1 MLPVIPTPDWN
12 TIPNRRRNDDD
23 TASTSS
29 LSTCCSMGKDTLP
42 SIDDYLR
49 KEYQSAEK
57 NNFNFAD
64 AVVFREELGNA
75 LAACQQVISK

>member
-1 MLPVIPTPDWN
+1 MYSYLLL
-12 TIPNRRRNDDD
+12 
-23 TASTSS
+23 ASTSS